1 MRANLQIKKNLLRDR
16 RKRRVRGKIE
26 GVASRPRLTVFKSN
40 RFFYAQAID
49 DINGVTL
56 VSANNMANKVNTT
69 VENVKEV
76 AKAIGELLKQKGITE
91 VVFDRNGYKYHGI
104 VASFADALRETGI
117 KF

>member
-1 MRANLQIKKNLLRDR
+1 MRAKLQINKNLLREK
-16 RKRRVRGKIE
+16 RKRRIRGKIE
-26 GVASRPRLTVFKSN
+26 GVANKPRLSVFKSN

-76 AKAIGELLKQKGITE
+76 AKAIGELLKQKNITE
-91 VVFDRNGYKYHGI
+91 VVFDRNGYKYHGV
-104 VASFADALRETGI
+104 VASFADALREAGI